1 MISVQESHIRLDA
14 RGVAWIDDTNIKV
27 IEVVLDHTT
36 EGLGPEE
43 IFRSHNGYL
52 SLAQIHGALAFYFD
66 NKAAIDA
73 EIDRQVSEVERLQ
86 KESPESPIRRK
97 LREVG
102 SSTGWPA

>member
-14 RGVAWIDDTNIKV
+14 RGVAWIDDTTFKV
-27 IEVVLDHTT
+27 IEVVLEYTA

-52 SLAQIHGALAFYFD
+52 SLAQIHAALAFYFD

-73 EIDRQVSEVERLQ
+73 EIDRQVREVERLQ
-86 KESPESPIRRK
+86 KESPEAPLQGR
-97 LREVG
+97 LRSLEVN
-102 SSTGWPA
+102 P